1 MKTIRL
7 INNINMMNMMMCCM
21 CCMMKNTAFSGG
33 PIPKT
38 LS

>member
-1 MKTIRL
+1 MKTIGL

-21 CCMMKNTAFSGG
+21 CFMMQNTAFSGG

>member
-21 CCMMKNTAFSGG
+21 CCMMQNTAFSGG

>member
-1 MKTIRL
+1 MITINFVKT
-7 INNINMMNMMMCCM
+7 NMMMNMMMCCM
-21 CCMMKNTAFSGG
+21 CMMQNTAFSGG